1 MSRDKKRKIRRQE
14 EEEQDQPHS
23 FIWHTERGH
32 KGKLIERILDNSQGD
47 FAKAHQKWLDAQS
60 KHKARNAFRR
70 SKKDSEL
77 N

>member
-1 MSRDKKRKIRRQE
+1 MSRDKKCKGRQA
-14 EEEQDQPHS
+14 EEEQDEQHS
-23 FIWHTERGH
+23 FIWHTEEGHRG
-32 KGKLIERILDNSQGD
+32 KIIERILENSQSVL
-47 FAKAHQKWLDAQS
+47 AKAHQKWLDAQS